1 MLTRNGAA
9 GARPETDCG
18 SAANTPVMKDDAPE
32 RGAGAVANRLN
43 PVFRRGPGI
52 GSAPRVLALLALAP
66 LALAVLTAP
75 PVLGGT
81 FDDLGIRIEQ
91 SYQRQDLRGLE
102 DARTELLALA
112 GTPSLAADAGYYAA
126 YARFRQALVAEA
138 DRPAAAGYLEDCI
151 AELGSLVSRS
161 PGHAEARALLG
172 SCQGMSTLY
181 NAFATMVRGPE
192 ARRQLNE
199 ARRLAP
205 DNPWV
210 VMQDGLADWAT
221 PRLFGGDR
229 ERAVQKMER
238 AARLFTD
245 AMAAGSRLAPYGAA
259 EIWRQLATRYES
271 LGRETEA
278 RLALERASRLT
289 GEDVQLAAR

>member
-1 MLTRNGAA
+1 ML
-9 GARPETDCG
+9 
-18 SAANTPVMKDDAPE
+18 S
-32 RGAGAVANRLN
+32 
-43 PVFRRGPGI
+43 
-52 GSAPRVLALLALAP
+52 LLA
-66 LALAVLTAP
+66 LALAVLTGP
-75 PVLGGT
+75 PALAGP

-91 SYQRQDLRGLE
+91 SYQRQDLRALE
-102 DARTELLALA
+102 EVRRELLALA
-112 GTPSLAADAGYYAA
+112 DAPARSADAGYYAA
-126 YARFRQALVAEA
+126 YARFRQAMVAEA

-151 AELGSLVSRS
+151 AELGSLVSRV

-181 NAFATMVRGPE
+181 NAFTTMVRGPE

-205 DNPWV
+205 DNAWV

-229 ERAVQKMER
+229 ERAVAKMER
-238 AARLFTD
+238 AASLFAD
-245 AMAAGSRLAPYGAA
+245 AFAAGSRLAAYGAA
-259 EIWRQLATRYES
+259 ETWRQLAPRYEA
-271 LGRETEA
+271 LGREAEA